1 VSERQRAWPERP
13 AAEQHEGEAP
23 SLALTVLGCSG
34 SFAGAGEA
42 CSGYLVRSPGAT
54 TVVDLGSGTLA
65 NLQAHA
71 EVAEVDAVVLTHSD
85 GDHTGLASRFRDAGA
100 RVLIHTEDAA
110 TLAKPAA
117 KSGDAAPAKLARY
130 LWRPA
135 LWRFMGHM
143 AQRGGAHPPA
153 IEPDDTFADGDVLD
167 VPGRPQV
174 LHTPGHTAGHC
185 ALLLGDRAVLF
196 VGDAICTWNPLTGS
210 RSPQLMPYHF
220 NEDNRACLRSL
231 DVIARTDADVL
242 LPGHGEPWHGR
253 PATAAER
260 ARATAG

>member
-1 VSERQRAWPERP
+1 MPRSERE
-13 AAEQHEGEAP
+13 EQ
-23 SLALTVLGCSG
+23 SV
-34 SFAGAGEA
+34 
-42 CSGYLVRSPGAT
+42 
-54 TVVDLGSGTLA
+54 
-65 NLQAHA
+65 A
-71 EVAEVDAVVLTHSD
+71 EVAPGVLRLGTHIVNWYLVKDGDSVTAVDAGLPGLADTLDQDLRRHDLRPTQVEAVVLTHSD

-100 RVLIHTEDAA
+100 KVLIHADDAA
-110 TLAKPAA
+110 TLAKPSA

-185 ALLLGDRAVLF
+185 ALLFGRVLF
-196 VGDAICTWNPLTGS
+196 VGDSICTWNPLTG
-210 RSPQLMPYHF
+210 RRNPQLMPYHF
-220 NEDNRACLRSL
+220 NEDNRACLHSL
-231 DVIARTDADVL
+231 DVIASTDADVL

-253 PATAAER
+253 PATAAEG
-260 ARATAG
+260 ARAAAS